1 MKEAIIKAKEVI
13 SPYIKDIGLFYSDYF
28 SEILKADIY
37 FKAENLQKTGAFKI
51 RGALNCI
58 LQNKDKCVNGVI
70 TASAG
75 NHAQGVA
82 YGANLLGIKS
92 IIVMPIH
99 TPLVKINNTK
109 KYGAEVILQGN
120 SYDEAQVIASQI
132 SKDKSLFFI
141 HPFDDDDVI
150 AGQGTIGL
158 EILNSLKDIDN
169 IILPIGGGGLAAGV
183 SSYVKAVNPNI
194 KVIGVQSEAVSS
206 MAASIRNK
214 RIVRATGESFIAE
227 GISVKNISKKT
238 FDICL
243 ENVNQIVTVSENQI
257 AAAILDY
264 LEKSKIVVEGAGAAP
279 LAALLSRKIDYKGK
293 KNVIIISGGNI
304 DTNMISRIISKGM
317 ATSGRF
323 LEVMVTLRDIPGS
336 LSKITQLVAS
346 LEGNILN
353 IRHDRFGAG
362 LPIGFT
368 RVALEIETKSID
380 HIEELVIALK
390 SAGYDVTLS

>member
-58 LQNKDKCVNGVI
+58 LKNKDKCLNGVI

-92 IIVMPIH
+92 VIVMPIH

-120 SYDEAQVIASQI
+120 SYDEAQVIATQL

-158 EILNSLKDIDN
+158 EILSSLDDIDN

-206 MAASIRNK
+206 MASSIRNK

-227 GISVKNISKKT
+227 GISVKNISKRT

-293 KNVIIISGGNI
+293 KNVVIISGGNI